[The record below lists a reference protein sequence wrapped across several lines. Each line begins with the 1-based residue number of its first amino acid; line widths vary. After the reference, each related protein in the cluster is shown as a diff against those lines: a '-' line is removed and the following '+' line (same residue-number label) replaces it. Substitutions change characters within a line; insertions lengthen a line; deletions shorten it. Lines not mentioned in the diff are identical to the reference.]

1 VDIIPGD
8 FFKDKIGSDYDL
20 IFSSFNPGGKVP
32 SLIPKLAEALNPGG
46 IFVTRQMPDEKMKS
60 SPILSLDWNLWTFE
74 GVKKG
79 GSGYSF
85 ENSIP
90 LTEYIELLGNYGA

>member
-1 VDIIPGD
+1 
-8 FFKDKIGSDYDL
+8 
-20 IFSSFNPGGKVP
+20 
-32 SLIPKLAEALNPGG
+32 
-46 IFVTRQMPDEKMKS
+46 MPDEKMKS

-90 LTEYIELLGNYGA
+90 FTEYIELLGNYGLEVFRSLDMTDGSRIVFARKTT